1 MDIIN
6 LSSPDTYDVVLFYIG
21 FIILIATFFPRFLS
35 NYLITAP
42 IVYLLLAVG
51 VFFFFKENP
60 LPHMADNPYL
70 GKRLTELGV
79 IISLTAAGLKLKE
92 PFVWKTW
99 RYSARLLLF
108 TMPLT
113 IALVALFGWWFL
125 GFAPAT
131 AMLLGAVIAPTDPVL
146 ASDIQTTPPM
156 EDDSSSVRLALTT
169 EAGLNDGLAFPFTN
183 MAIAMALIGVHPD
196 LWFTNWLIKDFFYK
210 IIAGTIIGFGTGWL
224 LAKIIFS
231 YSAPKTQSSK
241 LSVGLLSLT
250 LTLFPYG
257 LAEIIHSYGFI
268 SVFVAACTFRYQEAT
283 NEHLNVLHNFSEEME
298 HVLVAVLFTYAGI
311 YLSQNFINDFQ
322 WYMIPAAMLIVLFI
336 RPFTGY
342 VSLIGTELP
351 EKKKL
356 IISFFGI
363 RGIGSIYYLLYA
375 FYHANFEGA
384 KELMALVIV
393 VIILSVFVHGL
404 SAKTVMNKWA
414 PY

>member
-6 LSSPDTYDVVLFYIG
+6 LSSPDTYDVILFYIG
-21 FIILIATFFPRFLS
+21 FIILIATLFPRFLS

-70 GKRLTELGV
+70 GKRLTEVGV

-113 IALVALFGWWFL
+113 ITLVTLFGWWFL

-183 MAIAMALIGVHPD
+183 MAIAMALIGVHPN
-196 LWFTNWLIKDFFYK
+196 LWFTDWLIKDFFYK

-268 SVFVAACTFRYQEAT
+268 SVFVTACTFRYQEAR
-283 NEHLNVLHNFSEEME
+283 NEQLNVLHNFSEEVE
-298 HVLVAVLFTYAGI
+298 RVLVAVLFTYAGI
-311 YLSQNFINDFQ
+311 YLSQSFINDFH

-356 IISFFGI
+356 IISFYGI
-363 RGIGSIYYLLYA
+363 RGIGSVYYLLYA

-384 KELMALVIV
+384 REALALVMV
-393 VIILSVFVHGL
+393 VILLSVVVHGL
-404 SAKTVMNKWA
+404 SARTVMKRWA
-414 PY
+414 PF